1 MRTLKE
7 SGIDWIGQIP
17 SGWKICQIKQLYEI
31 IYGMGDNMTSFS
43 QEGTDLCLLGSG
55 ITWSGI
61 NMSKISKVTFSANSL
76 KSETQLLKAK
86 REKILKDGDILI
98 SARGSTRGMTC
109 VYNNEPAPCYAYKI
123 HIARAKNDNNA
134 KFLYYWMYAAF
145 FSGYIKTISSN
156 RVTMQNINKK
166 QMEQIPIVDLS
177 RKEQDDI
184 IEFLNAKCSAIDT
197 ALAKKE
203 RLKEK
208 LEEYKKSLIS
218 RSVFQGIDRNA
229 KMKDSDTDWIGYIPD
244 HWKISKGKNLFTMR
258 QSKGN
263 DINLQ
268 MLSPSRNHGI
278 VPQEKSDNNIVLK
291 PAAHTD
297 LTKRRT
303 IHKNDFCLSLS
314 SHTDGIFC
322 SDYEGVISKEYKAFY
337 ISSEKAY
344 NNYYRYMFVCDTFI
358 KKIAS
363 YTSTFRD
370 GKAIPYVDFA
380 DTELCLPPLEEQKE
394 IVDFLDKKCA
404 VLDKAIAKT
413 KESIEKLDEYKKSL
427 VYHAVTGKIDCRKHE
442 IKK

>member
-17 SGWKICQIKQLYEI
+17 SGWKICQIKQLYEVI
-31 IYGMGDNMTSFS
+31 HGMGDDMTSFS

-76 KSETQLLKAK
+76 RSESLLLKAK
-86 REKILKDGDILI
+86 RQKLLKDGDILI
-98 SARGSTRGMTC
+98 SGQGSTCGTTC
-109 VYNNEPAPCYAYKI
+109 VYNKSAPCYAYRSVY
-123 HIARAKNDNNA
+123 IARAKNDNNA

-145 FSGYIKTISSN
+145 FSGYIKTISN
-156 RVTMQNINKK
+156 RVTVKNINNK
-166 QMEQIPIVDLS
+166 QIEQTPIVELS

-184 IEFLNAKCSAIDT
+184 IEFLNNKCSVIDT
-197 ALAKKE
+197 AIAKKE
-203 RLKEK
+203 RLKEQ

-218 RSVFQGIDRNA
+218 RSVFQGIDEKV

-244 HWKISKGKNLFTMR
+244 HWKICKGKFIFTMR
-258 QSKGN
+258 RSRGN

-268 MLSPSRNHGI
+268 MLSPTRNYGI
-278 VPQEKSDNNIVLK
+278 VPQEKSDNNVVLK

-344 NNYYRYMFVCDTFI
+344 NKYYRYMFVCDTFI
-358 KKIAS
+358 KKLAS

-370 GKAIPYVDFA
+370 GKAIPYDDFA

-404 VLDKAIAKT
+404 VLDKAIAKM

-427 VYHAVTGKIDCRKHE
+427 VYHAVTGKIDC
-442 IKK
+442 KKKGIEE

>member
-17 SGWKICQIKQLYEI
+17 SGWKICQIKQLYEV
-31 IYGMGDNMTSFS
+31 IYGMGDDMTSFS

-76 KSETQLLKAK
+76 RSETLLLKAK
-86 REKILKDGDILI
+86 RQKLLKDGDILI
-98 SARGSTRGMTC
+98 SAIGSTRGMTC
-109 VYNNEPAPCYAYKI
+109 VYNNEPAPCYAYKSVC
-123 HIARAKNDNNA
+123 IARAKDDNNA

-145 FSGYIKTISSN
+145 FSGYIKSLGGHVTIKN
-156 RVTMQNINKK
+156 LNNKQIN
-166 QMEQIPIVDLS
+166 QIPIVDLP

-184 IEFLNAKCSAIDT
+184 IEFLNDKCSVIDT
-197 ALAKKE
+197 AIEKKKG
-203 RLKEK
+203 LKEK

-218 RSVFQGIDRNA
+218 RSVFQGIDEKV

-244 HWKISKGKNLFTMR
+244 HWRICKGKFIFTMR
-258 QSKGN
+258 KSKGN

-278 VPQEKSDNNIVLK
+278 VPQEKSDNNVVLK
-291 PAAHTD
+291 PAAHTN

-303 IHKNDFCLSLS
+303 IHQNDFCLSLS
-314 SHTDGIFC
+314 SYTDGIFC

-344 NNYYRYMFVCDTFI
+344 NKYYRYMFVCDTFI

-370 GKAIPYVDFA
+370 GKAIPYDDFA
-380 DTELCLPPLEEQKE
+380 DTELCLPSLEEQKE

-404 VLDKAIAKT
+404 VLDKAIAKM

-427 VYHAVTGKIDCRKHE
+427 VYHAVTGKIDCRKKIE
-442 IKK
+442 G